1 MEYQEVYAAFER
13 MSGCSSEEGQKLRP
27 LIEAVIRWFAGQLKC
42 PADALPTGH
51 DPRLTEAVAAVS
63 YARYLMSTQPDS
75 AESAETGHQYQY
87 RLGDLTVSGS
97 DSSGAAAS
105 QTERLEQAERL
116 RREALL
122 SVADLLRDPQF
133 IVVKA

>member
-1 MEYQEVYAAFER
+1 MEYREVYAAFAR
-13 MSGCSSEEGQKLRP
+13 MSGCSAEEGQKLKP
-27 LIEAVIRWFAGQLKC
+27 LIEAVIRWLAGQMKC
-42 PADALPTGH
+42 PADALPGGS
-51 DPRLTEAVAAVS
+51 DPRLNEAAAAVA
-63 YARYLMSTQPDS
+63 YARYLTSTLPDKAGS
-75 AESAETGHQYQY
+75 AQTGRQYQY

-97 DSSGAAAS
+97 DSSGAAVS
-105 QTERLEQAERL
+105 QSERLEQAERL